1 MYYTQNSYVCF
12 EYNSILGKRW
22 TTTTRLL
29 QKSWCANA
37 RRTCTLPRP
46 TSLRQKEVRKFG
58 SLEAWKLGFSRLT
71 PPLHSAFSVA
81 PQGRS
86 CISCVAFS
94 GRLKAWKLAVEGSR
108 FALPGFRGGVS
119 PCTIY
124 YKDRARGGGRGRG
137 QRRGCRPISE
147 SANSAN
153 QQALRRSAYVFA
165 VPISPDTI
173 RALHHLLYI
182 IRYKVRDEGGAR
194 RVRWSPK
201 VFQAR
206 PPSRKTCPFS
216 LNRGSLPATGRL

>member
-94 GRLKAWKLAVEGSR
+94 GRVEAWQLAVEGAR
-108 FALPGFRGGVS
+108 FALPGFRGGAL
-119 PCTIY
+119 PYTIY
-124 YKDRARGGGRGRG
+124 YKDRARDGGRRARAAAGVPSN
-137 QRRGCRPISE
+137 QRIS
-147 SANSAN
+147 
-153 QQALRRSAYVFA
+153 Q
-165 VPISPDTI
+165 
-173 RALHHLLYI
+173 
-182 IRYKVRDEGGAR
+182 
-194 RVRWSPK
+194 
-201 VFQAR
+201 
-206 PPSRKTCPFS
+206 FS
-216 LNRGSLPATGRL
+216 